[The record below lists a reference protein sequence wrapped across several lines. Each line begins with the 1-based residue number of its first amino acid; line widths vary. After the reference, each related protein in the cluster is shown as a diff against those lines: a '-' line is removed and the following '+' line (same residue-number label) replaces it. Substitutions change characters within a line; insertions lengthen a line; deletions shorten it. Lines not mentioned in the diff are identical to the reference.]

1 MSNQSEI
8 SPTPD
13 NKEGKEAPNNS
24 QESADKPQASFLV
37 RKPDILILCIGLGCL
52 CVSYFTGAGKDK
64 SLFILVIISG
74 LCIAFGL
81 LGLAV
86 RAVIKFPR
94 MSLFIALITAY
105 HTFGVSAFVWII
117 IALFCMS

>member
-1 MSNQSEI
+1 MPNQSEV
-8 SPTPD
+8 SLTPD

-24 QESADKPQASFLV
+24 QESADKPQAPFLE
-37 RKPDILILCIGLGCL
+37 RNPDILLLCIGLGCL
-52 CVSYFTGAGKDK
+52 CVSHLTGAEKDK
-64 SLFILVIISG
+64 SLFILIIIPG

-94 MSLFIALITAY
+94 MSLFIALVTAY